1 MQLKRRALGALAGLL
16 TVASLGGTAI
26 GADRAYTEGTVSS
39 VSAVRTEP
47 GMFDAYMAYLAGPYK
62 QIMES
67 AKAAGLVVD
76 YRVYATTPRSPGD
89 PDVYLITTYKNMAAM
104 DGLQDKMD
112 PIQEKVQG
120 DQAAQTAKTIE
131 RGKMR
136 ELIGSQ
142 LVRKLE
148 LK

>member
-1 MQLKRRALGALAGLL
+1 MKLKSRALGALAGLL
-16 TVASLGGTAI
+16 AVASWGGTAI

-62 QIMES
+62 QVMEG

-76 YRVYATTPRSPGD
+76 YRVYSTTPRSPGD

-142 LVRKLE
+142 LIRKLE